1 MSSETEETEGVDAR
15 TMRAATEVMTVFE
28 EADGLYEV
36 ITESGNSY
44 NVKLDGPACTCPD
57 FEHRDV
63 RCKHIRHV
71 ELRAGKIDVD
81 RVRDKLEERKKKVE
95 KKAEELEAE
104 REELEEAAGKIGET
118 IEGLAEVEE

>member
-1 MSSETEETEGVDAR
+1 MTTETEEREGVDAR

-28 EADGLYEV
+28 EADGVFEV

-44 NVKLDGPACTCPD
+44 TVELEEPACTCPD
-57 FEHRDV
+57 FEYRDV

-71 ELRAGKIDVD
+71 ELRAGKIDVGK
-81 RVRDKLEERKKKVE
+81 VRDELEERKEKVE

-104 REELEEAAGKIGET
+104 RKELEEAAGKIGET
-118 IEGLAEVEE
+118 IEGLEEVSE